1 MSVLIPKGFY
11 RIACSEMGAKAEMF
25 WNPARRLLLIKV
37 TLGDKENLIGPFDN
51 GAELAAVHHVLTDVK
66 EMKGI
71 YGAC

>member
-11 RIACSEMGAKAEMF
+11 RIACSEMEAKAEMF

-37 TLGDKENLIGPFDN
+37 TLGDKESLIGPFDN
-51 GAELAAVHHVLTDVK
+51 GAELTAMHHVLTDVK

-71 YGAC
+71 YGSC